1 MTGYPTHGKRAMRC
15 NHAMRGRDEGGTA
28 VEAAITIS
36 LLLALLFGIIEFG
49 MALWQSNTGALAIE
63 EAGRY
68 IMVNNTTCNTASC
81 AETQMK
87 NTLASYGGLLTSANN
102 GICAGTFPNL
112 TAPSP
117 RSICVYATAPTT
129 GSSPNTMTLA
139 TVYAYSNI
147 IVPSGLLAGLLSGPF
162 TSTSQATFP
171 LD

>member
-1 MTGYPTHGKRAMRC
+1 
-15 NHAMRGRDEGGTA
+15 MRGRRSRRGWDEGATA

-36 LLLALLFGIIEFG
+36 LSLALVFGIFEFG
-49 MALWQSNTGALAIE
+49 MALWQSNTMVLAVE

-68 IMVNNTTCNTASC
+68 VMVNNTSCNTANC

-87 NTLASYGGLLTSANN
+87 NTLSSYGGLVTSAGS
-102 GICAGTFPNL
+102 GICAGTPPSL

-117 RSICVYATAPTT
+117 GTICVYASAPT
-129 GSSPNTMTLA
+129 GANPQTMTLTA
-139 TVYAYSNI
+139 VYAYSNI
-147 IVPSGLLAGLLSGPF
+147 IVPSGLLAGVLSGPF